1 MVQAILD
8 VDLLAFERGSE
19 ATRRAVVDGVK
30 RSLQTGFVYTSS
42 DLSADLLDTAY
53 GMLREFFALDPANK
67 QRFVAPGAG
76 GQTGYTGLLVETAA
90 GSEQFAIPNPDHVAQ
105 PLIQLIVDDLLG
117 RGTCPST
124 GESARRTSAVMD
136 HVLEGYYGGRTDA
149 FWLRPATWP
158 GRSST
163 HAQQ

>member
-1 MVQAILD
+1 MAQAILD

-19 ATRRAVVDGVK
+19 ATRLAVVDGVK

-53 GMLREFFALDPANK
+53 GMLREFFALDPASK

-90 GSEQFAIPNPDHVAQ
+90 GSDHADRAR
-105 PLIQLIVDDLLG
+105 LFG
-117 RGTCPST
+117 R
-124 GESARRTSAVMD
+124 
-136 HVLEGYYGGRTDA
+136 
-149 FWLRPATWP
+149 
-158 GRSST
+158 
-163 HAQQ
+163 